1 VESDDAPD
9 SCPANWKKS
18 TAWPELSGAFQT
30 RTMIESTLTYPSCRT
45 EIKLTESLA
54 LAGDAASR
62 FTTQSTSIRRWPST
76 SPNLGILAQRC
87 RGLPRLLAPYDE
99 RFKKTGSPRLLA

>member
-1 VESDDAPD
+1 VESDDAPA

-62 FTTQSTSIRRWPST
+62 FTTQSTSIRRWPLT
-76 SPNLGILAQRC
+76 SPNFGILAQRC